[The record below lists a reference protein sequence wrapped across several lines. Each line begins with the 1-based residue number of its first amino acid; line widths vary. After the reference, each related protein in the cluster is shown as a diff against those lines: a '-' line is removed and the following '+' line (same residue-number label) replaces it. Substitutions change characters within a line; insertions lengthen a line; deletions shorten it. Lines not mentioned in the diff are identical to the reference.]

1 MKTEV
6 IVEHL
11 GDVQFIVKARNHS
24 LVCDQPVENGGYDEG
39 MTPPEFLLASLG
51 TCAGYYAVQYLTAR
65 KLETEGLRIRT
76 SAEKVKDPA
85 RLDDVHIEVQYP
97 KDLGQHHCEGIVR
110 AIHSCLIHN
119 TLLHAPRIIVEVVTP
134 VSV

>member
-6 IVEHL
+6 VVEHV
-11 GDVQFIVKARNHS
+11 GEVQFIVKARSHT
-24 LVCDQPVENGGYDEG
+24 LVCDQPLENGGYDEG

-51 TCAGYYAVQYLTAR
+51 TCDGYYAVQYLTAR
-65 KLETEGLRIRT
+65 KLATEGLRIRT

-85 RLDDVHIEVQYP
+85 RMDNVHIEVQYP
-97 KDLGQHHCEGIVR
+97 NHLDPRHCEGVVR

-119 TLLHAPRIIVEVVTP
+119 TLLHPPRIIVEVVTP
-134 VSV
+134 VGV